1 MHRIICNCIKGNIY
15 LRTSLTQQ
23 RDTTPLLT
31 CNWRYTMSNTIAY
44 SASFV
49 GLLLAIGDPELSNK
63 KMTLTSA
70 VSTDNDDSFAL
81 HLSYYPGIEPRA
93 VQDEDIVLAS
103 GSLRVVFSNGIMTLF
118 SDATSLNVVVDAE
131 HVSKGVV
138 NPASNTT
145 CVISTTGMCLR
156 TEPGDRG
163 FVMETGAWNTEVRT
177 FLDPSLHCQAFTN
190 TIS

>member
-1 MHRIICNCIKGNIY
+1 
-15 LRTSLTQQ
+15 
-23 RDTTPLLT
+23 
-31 CNWRYTMSNTIAY
+31 MSNVVAY

-49 GLLLAIGDPELSNK
+49 GLLLAISDPELLNK

-70 VSTDNDDSFAL
+70 VSTDDDDSFAL

-118 SDATSLNVVVDAE
+118 SDATSLNVVVGAE
-131 HVSKGVV
+131 HVSNGVV
-138 NPASNTT
+138 NPASNST
-145 CVISTTGMCLR
+145 CVISATGMCLR

-163 FVMETGAWNTEVRT
+163 FVMETGAWSTEVRT
-177 FLDPSLHCQAFTN
+177 DLHLSLHCQVLTN
-190 TIS
+190 KIS